1 MQRVLVLGATG
12 AMGQYLVP
20 ELLALGYAVDGVTL
34 DDVSSD
40 KPNLRFIKND
50 AKDRVVLEELL
61 SAKYDG
67 VVDFMSYSTKEF
79 EEAYKLFLD
88 NTKHYIF
95 LSSCRVYAN
104 LPPINEKTPRLLDY
118 SDDQEFLATDDYSLA
133 KARQENIL
141 TSSNYSNWTIVRP
154 ATTYSRGRFQLV
166 TLEAQTVIHRMLS
179 GKTIVLPEDALSCQ
193 ATMTWGG
200 DVAKMIARLMFKKEV
215 YREDYI
221 VATGEHNSWKEIAEM
236 YNQICPFKYVT
247 ASVKDYLNI
256 ISKGESWIKYQ
267 LIYARLYDRIT
278 DNTKILQATG
288 LKQSDLMGLKEGL
301 KYEFE
306 RSKDFDW
313 DKYANDFRNSR
324 MDAYLQEKGLK

>member
-1 MQRVLVLGATG
+1 
-12 AMGQYLVP
+12 
-20 ELLALGYAVDGVTL
+20 
-34 DDVSSD
+34 
-40 KPNLRFIKND
+40 
-50 AKDRVVLEELL
+50 
-61 SAKYDG
+61 
-67 VVDFMSYSTKEF
+67 
-79 EEAYKLFLD
+79 
-88 NTKHYIF
+88 
-95 LSSCRVYAN
+95 
-104 LPPINEKTPRLLDY
+104 
-118 SDDQEFLATDDYSLA
+118 
-133 KARQENIL
+133 
-141 TSSNYSNWTIVRP
+141 
-154 ATTYSRGRFQLV
+154 
-166 TLEAQTVIHRMLS
+166 
-179 GKTIVLPEDALSCQ
+179 
-193 ATMTWGG
+193 
-200 DVAKMIARLMFKKEV
+200 MIARLMFKKEV